1 MSTSDSDFSGFEVER
16 DKLYDKTGSD
26 ISVSSVGSVSSVS
39 TPTSSDTDGNDGDAS
54 RATTWSTTTLTSV
67 NIPPFTQP
75 TGATFQP
82 SREHT
87 LRTAACCNRTIAL
100 YR

>member
-1 MSTSDSDFSGFEVER
+1 MRSILLAQYCVNMSTSDSDFSGFEVKR
-16 DKLYDKTGSD
+16 DELYDKTGSD
-26 ISVSSVGSVSSVS
+26 ISVSSVSM
-39 TPTSSDTDGNDGDAS
+39 PTSSDTEGNDNDAS

-82 SREHT
+82 SFP
-87 LRTAACCNRTIAL
+87 
-100 YR
+100 

>member
-1 MSTSDSDFSGFEVER
+1 MSTSDSDFSGFEVKR
-16 DKLYDKTGSD
+16 DELYDKTGSD
-26 ISVSSVGSVSSVS
+26 ISVSSVS

>member
-1 MSTSDSDFSGFEVER
+1 MSTSDSDFSGFEVKR
-16 DKLYDKTGSD
+16 DELYDKTGSD
-26 ISVSSVGSVSSVS
+26 ISVSSVSM
-39 TPTSSDTDGNDGDAS
+39 PTSSDTEGNDNDAS

-82 SREHT
+82 SFP
-87 LRTAACCNRTIAL
+87 
-100 YR
+100 